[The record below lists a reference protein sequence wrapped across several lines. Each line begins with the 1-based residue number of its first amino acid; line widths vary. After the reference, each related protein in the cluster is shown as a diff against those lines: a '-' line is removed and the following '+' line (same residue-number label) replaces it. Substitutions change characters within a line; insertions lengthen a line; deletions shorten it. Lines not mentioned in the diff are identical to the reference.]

1 MSIIHLLY
9 CNPFFSIIKVMPTSD
24 INSQS
29 PVAST
34 ETRTLLDIL
43 LSSKLITK
51 EQYDDVKVKSASQ
64 GVSQETVIKNY
75 ERAKNLLKKNMKVL
89 KNVAAALLE
98 KETLDGEEFAK
109 LVGKPKAQRVIK
121 TLEH

>member
-64 GVSQETVIKNY
+64 GVSQETVIKNLNLVS
-75 ERAKNLLKKNMKVL
+75 EQKLTEIKAMMLGVPFISLESTSFAPQALSLIPRAV
-89 KNVAAALLE
+89 VE
-98 KETLDGEEFAK
+98 
-109 LVGKPKAQRVIK
+109 
-121 TLEH
+121 